1 MKNSSGSILTVDIC
15 LHICMIFSN
24 EHELENA
31 VLCQNIAGEQNL
43 YLIVIGL
50 QYVML
55 VQQ

>member
-1 MKNSSGSILTVDIC
+1 
-15 LHICMIFSN
+15 MIFSN

-31 VLCQNIAGEQNL
+31 ALRQNIAGEQNL